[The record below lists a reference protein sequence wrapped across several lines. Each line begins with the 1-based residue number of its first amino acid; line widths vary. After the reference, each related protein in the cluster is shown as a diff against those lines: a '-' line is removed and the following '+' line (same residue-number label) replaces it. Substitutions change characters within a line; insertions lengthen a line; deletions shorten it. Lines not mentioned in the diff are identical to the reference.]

1 MHCKRCNKTITEQ
14 TVRIYGGRCVP
25 CHRKRLSQRLPRILG
40 ETLSIIAG
48 VLSIPFCLA
57 RTFVSLVRLWLT
69 PLPFT
74 RREVIEIIAPVH
86 GRAAAR
92 TYFAGLRTGFLQ
104 GPGLSGRFFFTLGMC
119 DGYKIQRDLSQWPGI
134 VLRRATNPINV
145 A

>member
-1 MHCKRCNKTITEQ
+1 MRCERCNKTITEQ

-40 ETLSIIAG
+40 NTVSIIGG
-48 VLSIPFCLA
+48 VLSIPFYVA
-57 RTFVSLVRLWLT
+57 RDLVRIVRLWLT

-74 RREVIEIIAPVH
+74 RRDVTAIIEPVH

-92 TYFAGLRTGFLQ
+92 TYFVGLRTGFLH
-104 GPGLSGRFFFTLGMC
+104 GPGLSGRFFFTLGLS

-134 VLRRATNPINV
+134 VQSRATKPINV